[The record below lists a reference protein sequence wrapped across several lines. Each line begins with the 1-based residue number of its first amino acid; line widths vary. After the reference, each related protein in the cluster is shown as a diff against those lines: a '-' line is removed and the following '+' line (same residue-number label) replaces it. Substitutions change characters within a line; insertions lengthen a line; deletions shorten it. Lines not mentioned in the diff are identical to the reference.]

1 MAKAPPDSSAVA
13 VPVLA
18 PPEPGL
24 AAYRRVLGAPGVL
37 TFAVSSLLGRLIGAM
52 APIGL
57 VLYVQHET
65 GSFAAAGAAAAAFTV
80 GLGLTGPFLARL
92 VDTHGRVVIVPAALV
107 SSLALTVV
115 VALGGAGAAP
125 WALVAVAG
133 VAGFATPPLGGVV
146 RHRLPELVEAAD
158 LPTAYAVDAILIE
171 LMFITGPLLAGL
183 FAVTLG
189 PADGLVAAAA
199 ISLLGAAWF
208 ARQLPPHYVDPEAE
222 PRPRAGALASPA
234 IRLLVFGGLPVGATF
249 GALDVALPAFG
260 VVHGSAALGGPFAAA
275 LAFGSLLGGVAY
287 GARPRALGPPRRSL
301 LRISAAQA
309 ALVLPLLIGPPVPAM
324 FVLAALA
331 GICVAPLISV
341 RTELVR
347 ELLPAGSGAEAFTW
361 TTLSIAVGASA
372 GAAIAGPL
380 VEAGGWRAGVALACA
395 APVAGF
401 LVTFA
406 RRRDL
411 DAAAAEAPG

>member
-1 MAKAPPDSSAVA
+1 MAKSPPDSTAVA
-13 VPVLA
+13 APALE
-18 PPEPGL
+18 PPEHGFG
-24 AAYRRVLGAPGVL
+24 AYRRVLGARGVL
-37 TFAVSSLLGRLIGAM
+37 TFAVSSLLGRLIGGM

-57 VLYVQHET
+57 VLYVQHQV
-65 GSFAAAGAAAAAFTV
+65 GSFAAAGAAAAAFTI
-80 GLGLTGPFLARL
+80 GLGLTGPLLARL
-92 VDTHGRVVIVPAALV
+92 VDDHGRVVIVPAALV
-107 SSLALTVV
+107 SSLALTVLV
-115 VALGGAGAAP
+115 VLGGADAAP

-146 RHRLPELVEAAD
+146 RHRLPDLVAAAD
-158 LPTAYAVDAILIE
+158 LPTAYAVDSILIE

-183 FAVTLG
+183 LAVTVG
-189 PADGLVAAAA
+189 PADGLVVAAA
-199 ISLLGAAWF
+199 ISLFGAAWF
-208 ARQLPPHYVDPEAE
+208 ARQLPPHYVDPDAA
-222 PRPRAGALASPA
+222 PRPRGGALASPA
-234 IRLLVFGGLPVGATF
+234 IRLLVLGGLPVGATF

-287 GARPRALGPPRRSL
+287 GARPRALGTPRRSL
-301 LRISAAQA
+301 LRLSAAQA
-309 ALVLPLLIGPPVPAM
+309 ALVLPLLIGPAVPAM

-347 ELLPAGSGAEAFTW
+347 ELLPSGTGAEAFTW

-372 GAAIAGPL
+372 GSAIAGPL
-380 VEAGGWRAGVALACA
+380 VEAGGWRAGIALACA

-401 LVTFA
+401 LGTFA
-406 RRRDL
+406 RRHLL
-411 DAAAAEAPG
+411 DVAAGIAPV